1 MKSITVLAAAASAS
15 TGCRDPLLQ
24 PFASTSIWNTP
35 IGSGAVLADDNGL
48 LGNFVTNVFHN
59 DTQYIIF
66 NSSLDDPSLL
76 HNRTTTVVTDLVEV
90 IDQGWWGHTPLPAQ
104 KECPTA
110 NMSNQYCH
118 CTVFGNRTGAG
129 EKSTKLPPPLLFYF
143 YLLSSSYHTLL
154 NIMCSSECTGLFC
167 STSMLA
173 HIRCPLIHV

>member
-104 KECPTA
+104 KDCPTA
-110 NMSNQYCH
+110 NVSNQYCH

-129 EKSTKLPPPLLFYF
+129 EKSTKLPPPPCMS
-143 YLLSSSYHTLL
+143 LSVCVPIALSHR
-154 NIMCSSECTGLFC
+154 I
-167 STSMLA
+167 
-173 HIRCPLIHV
+173 